1 MEIYEM
7 KLINKSVA
15 LASVLTLSAGLSLTT
30 YAENL
35 PETKVKFIGTW
46 ASLSVYKEREQ
57 PLWAKRIPEASNGAI
72 TAEVTS
78 FTDMG
83 MKGAEVFRLMEKG
96 VVPFGSTVLGYVAGD
111 DPENEA
117 VDLAGFSA
125 DIDTAK
131 KIADAYKPSLSKL
144 YEKKYGIK
152 LLALYPFHA
161 QMMYCRDEIKGLD
174 DLKGKKIRTF
184 SKSLSEFAEA
194 VGATGVTMAF
204 GEVVPGL
211 QRGVVD
217 CAITGALS
225 GNLAK
230 WHEVTN
236 YLYELPVGWS
246 MVMQGA
252 SIKAWN
258 KLDPKVRALVEKEV
272 VAWENESWEA
282 ARGETVAGIACN
294 TGGDCTAGN
303 KASMKLVKVSDSD
316 RKRLDDIMRTV
327 IVPKWAERCG
337 ADCTADWNQSVG
349 KLVGIT
355 AK

>member
-1 MEIYEM
+1 M
-7 KLINKSVA
+7 KIINKSIA
-15 LASVLTLSAGLSLTT
+15 LASTIGLAASFSLFAGT
-30 YAENL
+30 EKL
-35 PETKVKFIGTW
+35 PDTKVKFIGTW
-46 ASLSVYKEREQ
+46 ANLSVYKEREY
-57 PLWAKRIPEASNGAI
+57 PLWAERIPAASAGAI
-72 TAEVTS
+72 KTEVTS

-83 MKGAEVFRLMEKG
+83 LKGGEVFRLMEKG

-117 VDLAGFSA
+117 VDLAGFSS

-131 KIADAYKPSLSKL
+131 KIADAYKPSLNAL

-211 QRGVVD
+211 QRGLVD

-252 SIKAWN
+252 NLNAWN
-258 KLDPKVRALVEKEV
+258 SMDPKVRSLIEKEIT
-272 VAWENESWEA
+272 AWENEAWEL
-282 ARGETVAGIACN
+282 ARGETEAGIKCN
-294 TGGDCTAGN
+294 TGAECTAGN
-303 KASMKLVKVSDSD
+303 KAAMTLVNVSDTD
-316 RKRLDDIMRTV
+316 RKRLDEIMRSV
-327 IVPKWAERCG
+327 IVPRWAERCG
-337 ADCTADWNQSVG
+337 ADCAADWNQSVG